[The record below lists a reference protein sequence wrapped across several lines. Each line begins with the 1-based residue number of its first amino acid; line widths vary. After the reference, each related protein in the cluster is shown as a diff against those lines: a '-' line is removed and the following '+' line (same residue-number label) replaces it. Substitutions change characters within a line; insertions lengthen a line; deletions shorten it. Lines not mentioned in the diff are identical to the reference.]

1 MTRAALKGLL
11 QRKLRALLTAMSVVL
26 GVAMV
31 SGTFMLTD
39 SIQGAFDT
47 IFESSYSETDA
58 VVSGKPIVEG
68 ASSGNPTVSA
78 DVLARVRELPGVEAA
93 AGSLAGP
100 ADHVEQHEADRLRR
114 RAGHHRRLADL
125 RRRRRSDLSALH
137 AARADRGGLGT
148 RPRPGRGRRRHCQ
161 GGGLQRRRHHRRVGV
176 GPGRAVP
183 DHRDRPLRR
192 RRLARRRHDRCLR
205 SARPP
210 SGSCARTASTR
221 SPSPPARAPPW
232 RR

>member
-68 ASSGNPTVSA
+68 ASSASC
-78 DVLARVRELPGVEAA
+78 
-93 AGSLAGP
+93 P
-100 ADHVEQHEADRLRR
+100 ASKQ
-114 RAGHHRRLADL
+114 
-125 RRRRRSDLSALH
+125 
-137 AARADRGGLGT
+137 
-148 RPRPGRGRRRHCQ
+148 RPGRFRTCRPRR
-161 GGGLQRRRHHRRVGV
+161 
-176 GPGRAVP
+176 
-183 DHRDRPLRR
+183 
-192 RRLARRRHDRCLR
+192 
-205 SARPP
+205 
-210 SGSCARTASTR
+210 TTR
-221 SPSPPARAPPW
+221 S
-232 RR
+232 